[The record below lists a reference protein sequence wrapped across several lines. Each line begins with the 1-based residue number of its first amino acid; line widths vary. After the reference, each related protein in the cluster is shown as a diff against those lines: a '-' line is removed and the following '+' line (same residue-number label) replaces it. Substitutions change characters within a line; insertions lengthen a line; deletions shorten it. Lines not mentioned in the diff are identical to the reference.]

1 MMNAIELIAKKR
13 DGMKLSYPEL
23 EFFVCSFV
31 SGLIPDYQMAA
42 MLMAIYI
49 KGMDYDETAWLTD
62 VMLKSGEKLTFP
74 LPDNLYVDKHST
86 GGVGDKLSLI
96 LAPLLASCGAK
107 VPMLSGRGLGH
118 TGGTLD
124 KLESI
129 PGFRTDLSIKEFK
142 DIVNTVGCVISGQT
156 PQIAP
161 ADRIMYNLRHSTST
175 VESIPLI
182 CASILSKKFAAGS
195 KSLVFDVKCGNG
207 AFMKTMDEAE
217 DLAKNLIEVGKAMGK
232 TVTAFITDMNQPLGY
247 SAGNLLEVTESIE
260 ALLGKISP
268 DLYYLTLAIGAEMLI
283 MAGIKEDRNK
293 AFSMLK
299 ERLKKRSAFAKFEEM
314 VSKQGGDLTIF
325 SHPNRMPK
333 APAIGTYKSPG
344 DGYLQAFDTA
354 GLGRLILDMG
364 GGRKTKDD
372 KIDNLVGLKFF
383 KKIGK
388 NVSRGEDLVEIH
400 AQNENQLNETM
411 DQMESLIKIGP
422 DKVTQPLLVK
432 KRIGIDLNQS

>member
-1 MMNAIELIAKKR
+1 MNAIELIAKKR
-13 DGMKLSYPEL
+13 DGIKLSYPEL
-23 EFFVCSFV
+23 EFFINSFV
-31 SGLIPDYQMAA
+31 GGRITDYQMAA
-42 MLMAIYI
+42 MLMAIYL

-74 LPDNLYVDKHST
+74 PPYNLYIDKHST

-129 PGFRTDLSIKEFK
+129 PGFRTDLPINEFT

-156 PQIAP
+156 SQIAP
-161 ADRIMYNLRHSTST
+161 ADRIMYNLRHTTST

-182 CASILSKKFAAGS
+182 CASILSKKFATGANG
-195 KSLVFDVKCGNG
+195 LVFDVKCGNG

-217 DLAKNLIEVGKAMGK
+217 NLANNLLEVGKAMGK

-247 SAGNLLEVTESIE
+247 SAGNFLEVTESIE

-268 DLYYLTLAIGAEMLI
+268 DIYYLTLTLGAEMLI
-283 MAGIKEDRNK
+283 ITKIQEDRNK
-293 AFSMLK
+293 AINMLK
-299 ERLKKRSAFAKFEEM
+299 DNLKQRLAFAKFEEM
-314 VSKQGGDLTIF
+314 VSRQGGDLTIF

-333 APAIGTYKSPG
+333 APVIGTYQSPC
-344 DGYLQAFDTA
+344 DGYLESFDTA

-372 KIDNLVGLKFF
+372 KINNLVGLKFF
-383 KKIGK
+383 KKIGE
-388 NVSRGEDLVEIH
+388 NVSLGEDLVEIH
-400 AQNENQLNETM
+400 SQNGNQLNEARDGM
-411 DQMESLIKIGP
+411 KSLIKIGP
-422 DKVTQPLLVK
+422 NKVIPPLLVK
-432 KRIGIDLNQS
+432 KRLEF